1 MWLLMTL
8 GSALLL
14 GIYDVF
20 KKQALKNNGVL
31 WVLLAATAIST
42 LLLIP
47 FFSSGPASDHIRLL
61 LKAFLVTVSW
71 VSGLI
76 ALKLLPVTTASTIKA
91 SRPFFVVLF
100 SIVLFGER
108 LNAWQ
113 WSGVALALLAM
124 TLLSGASKKE
134 GIDFS
139 KSKGVLAMAVSV
151 LAGVASALY
160 DKHVIADMEPLFI
173 QCWCNFYITILL
185 AVCVL
190 VKSLIDKEKRER
202 FKWDW
207 MLLLIAVFIVGADM
221 LYFFALKQEGA
232 LLSVISLM
240 RRCSVVVTFVLGAI
254 VFKEKKIK
262 EKSLDLAILMAGML
276 LLLYGSSI

>member
-1 MWLLMTL
+1 MWLWMTL

-20 KKQALKNNGVL
+20 KKQALRHNGVL
-31 WVLLAATAIST
+31 WVLLAATAFST
-42 LLLIP
+42 LLLVP
-47 FFSSGPASDHIRLL
+47 FFSAGPAEDHLRMV
-61 LKAFLVTVSW
+61 LKAVLVTVSW

-76 ALKLLPVTTASTIKA
+76 GLKYLPVTTASTIKA
-91 SRPFFVVLF
+91 SRPFFVVIF
-100 SIVLFGER
+100 SIILFGER
-108 LNAWQ
+108 LNVWQ
-113 WSGVALALLAM
+113 WGGVVLALLAL

>member
-1 MWLLMTL
+1 MWLWMTL
-8 GSALLL
+8 ASALLL

-20 KKQALKNNGVL
+20 KKQALKHNGVL
-31 WVLLAATAIST
+31 WVLLAATAFST
-42 LLLIP
+42 LLLVP
-47 FFSSGPASDHIRLL
+47 FFSAGPAEDHLRMV
-61 LKAFLVTVSW
+61 LKAVLVTVSW

-76 ALKLLPVTTASTIKA
+76 GLKYLPVTTASTIKA
-91 SRPFFVVLF
+91 SRPFFVVIF
-100 SIVLFGER
+100 SIILFGER
-108 LNAWQ
+108 LNVWQ
-113 WSGVALALLAM
+113 WGGVVLALLAL

>member
-1 MWLLMTL
+1 MWLWMTL

-14 GIYDVF
+14 GVYDVF

-47 FFSSGPASDHIRLL
+47 FFTGGPAEDHLRLV

-71 VSGLI
+71 ISGLI

-91 SRPFFVVLF
+91 TRPFFVVLF

-108 LNAWQ
+108 LNVWQ
-113 WSGVALALLAM
+113 WGGVALALLAM

-139 KSKGVLAMAVSV
+139 KSKGVAAMAVSV

-160 DKHVIADMEPLFI
+160 DKHMIADMEPMFI
-173 QCWCNFYITILL
+173 QCWCNFYVTLML
-185 AVCVL
+185 AACVL
-190 VKSLIDKEKRER
+190 FKALRDKEKRER

-221 LYFFALKQEGA
+221 LYFYALKQEGA
-232 LLSVISLM
+232 MLSIVSLI

-254 VFKEKKIK
+254 VFHEKKIK
-262 EKSLDLAILMAGML
+262 EKSLDLAILLAGMA
-276 LLLYGSSI
+276 LLLYGSSL

>member
-1 MWLLMTL
+1 MWLWMTL
-8 GSALLL
+8 ASALML

-31 WVLLAATAIST
+31 WVLLAATALST
-42 LLLIP
+42 LFLCP
-47 FFSSGPASDHIRLL
+47 FLTAGSMEDHLRII
-61 LKAFLVTVSW
+61 LKAVLVTVSW

-76 ALKLLPVTTASTIKA
+76 GLKLLPITTVSTLKA

-108 LNAWQ
+108 LNVWQ
-113 WSGVALALLAM
+113 WLGVALALLAL

-139 KSKGVLAMAVSV
+139 KSKGILAMAVSI

-160 DKHVIADMEPLFI
+160 DKHVIQGMEPLFL
-173 QCWCNFYITILL
+173 QSWCNFYITVLL
-185 AVCVL
+185 VICVL
-190 VKSLIDKEKRER
+190 VKALHDKEKRER

-207 MLLLIAVFIVGADM
+207 MLLVIAVFITGADM

-232 LLSVISLM
+232 LLSVISIM

-262 EKSLDLAILMAGML
+262 EKSVDLAILLAGMA
-276 LLLYGSSI
+276 LLLYGSSL

>member
-1 MWLLMTL
+1 MWLWMTL
-8 GSALLL
+8 ASALLL

-20 KKQALKNNGVL
+20 KKQALKHNGVL
-31 WVLLAATAIST
+31 WVLLAATAFST
-42 LLLIP
+42 LLLVP
-47 FFSSGPASDHIRLL
+47 FFSSGPAEDHLRMV
-61 LKAFLVTVSW
+61 LKAVLVTVSW

-76 ALKLLPVTTASTIKA
+76 GLKYLPVTTASTIKA
-91 SRPFFVVLF
+91 SRPFFVVIF
-100 SIVLFGER
+100 SIILFGER
-108 LNAWQ
+108 LNVWQ
-113 WSGVALALLAM
+113 WGGVVLALLAL

>member
-1 MWLLMTL
+1 MWLWMTL
-8 GSALLL
+8 ASALLL

-20 KKQALKNNGVL
+20 KKQALKHNGVL
-31 WVLLAATAIST
+31 WVLLAATAFST
-42 LLLIP
+42 MLLIP
-47 FFSSGPASDHIRLL
+47 FFSSGPAEDHLRMV
-61 LKAFLVTVSW
+61 LKAVLVTVSW

-76 ALKLLPVTTASTIKA
+76 GLKYLPVTTASTIKA
-91 SRPFFVVLF
+91 SRPFFVVIF
-100 SIVLFGER
+100 SIILFGER
-108 LNAWQ
+108 LNVWQ
-113 WSGVALALLAM
+113 WGGVVLALLAL

-185 AVCVL
+185 ALCVL
-190 VKSLIDKEKRER
+190 VKALIDKEKRER

>member
-1 MWLLMTL
+1 MWLWMTL
-8 GSALLL
+8 ASALLL

-20 KKQALKNNGVL
+20 KKQALKHNGVL
-31 WVLLAATAIST
+31 WVLLAATAFST
-42 LLLIP
+42 LLLTP
-47 FFSSGPASDHIRLL
+47 FFSAGPAYDHMRML

-76 ALKLLPVTTASTIKA
+76 GLKLLPVTTASTIKA

-108 LNAWQ
+108 LNLWQ
-113 WSGVALALLAM
+113 WGGVVLALLAL

-139 KSKGVLAMAVSV
+139 KSKGVAAMAVSV

-173 QCWCNFYITILL
+173 QCWCNFYVTIML
-185 AVCVL
+185 ALCVI
-190 VKSLIDKEKRER
+190 VKALTDKEKRER

-254 VFKEKKIK
+254 VFKESKVK
-262 EKSLDLAILMAGML
+262 EKAVDLAILLAGMG

>member
-1 MWLLMTL
+1 M
-8 GSALLL
+8 
-14 GIYDVF
+14 V
-20 KKQALKNNGVL
+20 
-31 WVLLAATAIST
+31 
-42 LLLIP
+42 
-47 FFSSGPASDHIRLL
+47 
-61 LKAFLVTVSW
+61 LKALLVTVSW

-76 ALKLLPVTTASTIKA
+76 GLKYLPVTTASTIKA
-91 SRPFFVVLF
+91 SRPFFVVIF

-108 LNAWQ
+108 LNVWQ
-113 WSGVALALLAM
+113 WGGVVLALLAL

-185 AVCVL
+185 AICVL
-190 VKSLIDKEKRER
+190 VKALIDKEKRER

>member
-1 MWLLMTL
+1 MWLWMTL
-8 GSALLL
+8 ASALLL

-20 KKQALKNNGVL
+20 KKQALKHNGVL
-31 WVLLAATAIST
+31 WVLLAATAFST
-42 LLLIP
+42 LLLVP
-47 FFSSGPASDHIRLL
+47 FFSAGPAEDHLRMV
-61 LKAFLVTVSW
+61 LKAVLVTVSW

-76 ALKLLPVTTASTIKA
+76 GLKYLPVTTASTIKA
-91 SRPFFVVLF
+91 SRPFFVVIF
-100 SIVLFGER
+100 SIILFGER
-108 LNAWQ
+108 LNVWQ
-113 WSGVALALLAM
+113 WGGVVLALLAL

-207 MLLLIAVFIVGADM
+207 MLLLIAVFIVGADL

>member
-1 MWLLMTL
+1 MWLWMTL
-8 GSALLL
+8 ASALML

-31 WVLLAATAIST
+31 WVLLAATALST
-42 LLLIP
+42 LFLCP
-47 FFSSGPASDHIRLL
+47 FLTAGSTEDHLRII
-61 LKAFLVTVSW
+61 LKAVLVTVSW

-76 ALKLLPVTTASTIKA
+76 GLKLLPITTVSTLKA

-108 LNAWQ
+108 LNVWQ
-113 WSGVALALLAM
+113 WLGVALALLAL

-139 KSKGVLAMAVSV
+139 KSKGILAMAVSI

-160 DKHVIADMEPLFI
+160 DKHVIQGMEPLFL
-173 QCWCNFYITILL
+173 QSWCNFYITVLL
-185 AVCVL
+185 VICVL
-190 VKSLIDKEKRER
+190 VKALHDKEKRER

-207 MLLLIAVFIVGADM
+207 MLLVIAVFITGADM

-232 LLSVISLM
+232 LLSVISIM

-262 EKSLDLAILMAGML
+262 EKSVDLAILLAGMA
-276 LLLYGSSI
+276 LLLYGSSL

>member
-1 MWLLMTL
+1 MWLWMTL

-14 GIYDVF
+14 GVYDVF

-47 FFSSGPASDHIRLL
+47 FFTGGPAEDHLRLV

-91 SRPFFVVLF
+91 TRPFFVVLF
-100 SIVLFGER
+100 SIILFGER
-108 LNAWQ
+108 LNLWQ
-113 WSGVALALLAM
+113 WAGVALALLAM

-139 KSKGVLAMAVSV
+139 KSKGVLAMVVSV

-160 DKHVIADMEPLFI
+160 DKHMIADMEPMFI
-173 QCWCNFYITILL
+173 QCWCNFYVTLMLI
-185 AVCVL
+185 ACVI
-190 VKSLIDKEKRER
+190 VKALHDKEKRER

-207 MLLLIAVFIVGADM
+207 MLLVIAVFIVGADM
-221 LYFFALKQEGA
+221 LYFYALKQEGA
-232 LLSVISLM
+232 LLSIVSLI

-254 VFKEKKIK
+254 VFHEKKIK
-262 EKSLDLAILMAGML
+262 EKAVDLAILLAGMG
-276 LLLYGSSI
+276 LLLYGSSL